1 MTHADDRHR
10 LVPEV
15 TRGAFPMVATFL
27 RGYMHQDWVIDYE
40 SPQQARDV
48 FLADASPDERVE
60 YAREAAR
67 LAHLVSAMPLRD
79 VTLLLTD
86 RLGGQW
92 LPDSVD
98 EVLSVLA
105 TKARDEEVDL

>member
-1 MTHADDRHR
+1 
-10 LVPEV
+10 
-15 TRGAFPMVATFL
+15 MVATFL
-27 RGYMHQDWVIDYE
+27 RGYLHQDWAMDYE

-48 FLADASPDERVE
+48 FLADASRDERAE

-67 LAHLVSAMPLRD
+67 LARLMSAMPLRD

-92 LPDSVD
+92 MPDNVD

-105 TKARDEEVDL
+105 TNPRDEEVDL